1 VCVRVCVCVC
11 ACVWE
16 CVFVCACWWHTMFS
30 VGAPEAHNPQQ
41 LVRVWVHVCVCVC
54 VSVCVCMCMCV
65 LLTRDDVLCG
75 CSSSE
80 IWSAYMSNQAPCSK
94 VLPRSRTA
102 ACEPHSRSNCQRKKW
117 RNFCQSP
124 ESSVYDAARSRNDK
138 TKWSI
143 GMQIGILN
151 NHHRS
156 LSNGWFEKRQISQ
169 HLTVQ
174 IQMEILD

>member
-1 VCVRVCVCVC
+1 MMFSVGAPGAHNSQQRVRVCVCVC
-11 ACVWE
+11 LCVYI
-16 CVFVCACWWHTMFS
+16 
-30 VGAPEAHNPQQ
+30 
-41 LVRVWVHVCVCVC
+41 
-54 VSVCVCMCMCV
+54 CVCMCMCV

-80 IWSAYMSNQAPCSK
+80 IWSAHMSSQAPCSK

-102 ACEPHSRSNCQRKKW
+102 ACGSHSWSNCQRKKS
-117 RNFCQSP
+117 RKFCHSP
-124 ESSVYDAARSRNDK
+124 ESSVYNAARSRKDE

-156 LSNGWFEKRQISQ
+156 LSNGSFEKRRISQ
-169 HLTVQ
+169 CLTVQ
-174 IQMEILD
+174 LQMEILD